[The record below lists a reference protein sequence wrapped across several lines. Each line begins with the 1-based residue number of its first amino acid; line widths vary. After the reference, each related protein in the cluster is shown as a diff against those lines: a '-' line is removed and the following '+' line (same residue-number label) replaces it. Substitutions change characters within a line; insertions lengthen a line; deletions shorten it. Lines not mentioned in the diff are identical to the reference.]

1 MKISIITVN
10 YNNIEG
16 LKKTVNSVLNQ
27 TYKDVEYIVID
38 GGSNDGTR
46 DFLSDQNE
54 AITYWVSETD
64 NGIYNAMNKG
74 IEVAT
79 GDYLLFLNS
88 GDWLIEAKTLEDLAK
103 TSFKADFVYGDVFLE
118 TPRGLKLNKYPDQ
131 LSTLFLGTSA
141 LCHQALFIKKQVFE
155 EHGKYREDLKIAA
168 DWEQYTRLYAL
179 GKATFQ
185 YLNAPVAVYDLSG
198 VSSGMEHKKLFR
210 RERSKVL
217 REIYPEEIV
226 ALIEEAKE
234 MKSELEMKIR
244 DLNLQL
250 LSRPVRIVIKMRN
263 TVKKLF
269 TTKR

>member
-1 MKISIITVN
+1 MKISVITVN
-10 YNNIEG
+10 YNNIGG
-16 LKKTVNSVLNQ
+16 LKKTVNSVLSQ

-38 GGSNDGTR
+38 GGSDDGASG
-46 DFLSDQNE
+46 FLTDHDK
-54 AITYWVSETD
+54 AIAYWVSEPD
-64 NGIYNAMNKG
+64 NGIYSAMNKG
-74 IEVAT
+74 LEAVT
-79 GDYLLFLNS
+79 GDYVLFLNS
-88 GDWLIEAKTLEDLAK
+88 GDWLVDSKTMENLAK
-103 TSFKADFVYGDVFLE
+103 MNFKSDFVYGDVFLE
-118 TPRGLKLNKYPDQ
+118 TPQGLKLNKYPEH

-168 DWEQYTRLYAL
+168 DWEQYTRLFAL
-179 GKATFQ
+179 GKVTFQ
-185 YLNAPVAVYDLSG
+185 YLNTPVAVYDLSG

-210 RERSKVL
+210 SERSKVL
-217 REIYPEEIV
+217 REIYPPEIV

-269 TTKR
+269 SAKR